1 MATNSFHKHDHLT
14 GFGVGSTESK
24 KPTQLSTL
32 ELIVSVRDSQK

>member
-1 MATNSFHKHDHLT
+1 MATNSFHKYDHLI

-32 ELIVSVRDSQK
+32 ELTVSVGDSQK